1 MKIIANGVELTGV
14 RVHQER
20 ELIPK
25 DEAALAFEDRPVR
38 RLSIEGGLSEEALQ
52 ALKAGDWLVTD
63 DAGVQTV
70 HKGFTE
76 LLRHEAV
83 FVGHD
88 EDSAV
93 TIGRLTAELKDV
105 RSRLARYE
113 PAIGLDSAT

>member
-1 MKIIANGVELTGV
+1 MIITVNGVEIKGV

-20 ELIPK
+20 ELVVM
-25 DEAALAFEDRPVR
+25 DEAALTFEDRPVR
-38 RLSIEGGLSEEALQ
+38 RLSLEGGLSEEALQ

-88 EDSAV
+88 KDSAV
-93 TIGRLTAELKDV
+93 TIDRLMDELKDV
-105 RSRLARYE
+105 RSRLAKYE